1 MSEAVVVALAE
12 LSEVDWLSHP
22 MAVVTMVPVRSW
34 SGCSCRCGCRKCVRQ
49 RKDIKDIRGLLG
61 VAEDATELIAAVE
74 SGVEERTT
82 DLSLPRHL
90 QHFTRVARPLPISRT
105 TSPREGK
112 RVERPTFFRLHAMS
126 TPTATTTMR
135 WFYEH
140 RCTLQSLS
148 ACRSRSA
155 GARSAAQRHTAAR
168 QGEATPRPAP
178 HDTWPNQD
186 QMTFPGH
193 RRRITANRGANIR
206 TCQMGIGYQER
217 GRPVRE
223 TAERRIGGVHR
234 DVDSHSTELRCTTLL
249 SRLVQTPPLITTE
262 TLNGSDLARK
272 A

>member
-1 MSEAVVVALAE
+1 
-12 LSEVDWLSHP
+12 
-22 MAVVTMVPVRSW
+22 
-34 SGCSCRCGCRKCVRQ
+34 
-49 RKDIKDIRGLLG
+49 
-61 VAEDATELIAAVE
+61 
-74 SGVEERTT
+74 
-82 DLSLPRHL
+82 
-90 QHFTRVARPLPISRT
+90 
-105 TSPREGK
+105 
-112 RVERPTFFRLHAMS
+112 MS